1 MEYSFYVYQKPESKL
16 NINKMPVWFKEA
28 TFKGDEDNGFI
39 TMHSQDD
46 YDEIW
51 GPNSTLELT
60 WEKRDRTN
68 LFYYKEVEK
77 SIETYNA
84 IGIVVTKKERD
95 WLMSHEFTLWFGQR
109 RKMIRKR
116 FYIEKSIHG
125 IFYCDITERLIN
137 IHVSIIEKLYDEFQP
152 NVLKAF
158 NSIECH
164 Q

>member
-1 MEYSFYVYQKPESKL
+1 MEYNFYVYNKAECNL
-16 NINKMPVWFKEA
+16 TINKMPIWFKEIEYD
-28 TFKGDEDNGFI
+28 GDENNGYI
-39 TMHSQDD
+39 IMHSQND

-51 GPNSTLELT
+51 GPNTKLEIK
-60 WEKRDRTN
+60 WEKRERMN

-116 FYIEKSIHG
+116 YYVEKVVHG
-125 IFYCDITERLIN
+125 IFYCEITERLFS
-137 IHVSIIEKLYDEFQP
+137 IHTSIIESMYENYKPY
-152 NVLKAF
+152 VIKSY
-158 NSIECH
+158 NSVECH
-164 Q
+164 

>member
-1 MEYSFYVYQKPESKL
+1 MEYNYYIYNKPECKL
-16 NINKMPVWFKEA
+16 NINKMPIWFKEIEYE
-28 TFKGDEDNGFI
+28 GDENNGYI
-39 TMHSQDD
+39 ILHSQND

-51 GPNSTLELT
+51 GPNTKLEIK
-60 WEKRDRTN
+60 WEKRERMN

-95 WLMSHEFTLWFGQR
+95 WLMSHEFTFWFGQR

-116 FYIEKSIHG
+116 YYVEKVVHG
-125 IFYCDITERLIN
+125 IFYCEISERLFS
-137 IHVSIIEKLYDEFQP
+137 IHTSIIESMYENYKSY
-152 NVLKAF
+152 VIKSY

-164 Q
+164 